1 MSSFF
6 VHCQVV
12 LRQQLRHL
20 RDSLGQFTG
29 FLLVKTFPLHSK
41 KKRECRGK
49 MMRCRRLPTFA
60 YQSAS
65 EERDSTR
72 FSVLSSKAEKKS

>member
-1 MSSFF
+1 MSVFF

-41 KKRECRGK
+41 KTGVQGENDA
-49 MMRCRRLPTFA
+49 L
-60 YQSAS
+60 
-65 EERDSTR
+65 
-72 FSVLSSKAEKKS
+72 